1 MIAMI
6 DIRPALRDDVPAI
19 LGLIREL
26 AEFEKLTHLLAA
38 SEADIDRELFGERP
52 VAEALVA
59 RTGGNTVA
67 FALYFHNMSTFL
79 GRRGLWL
86 EDLYVRPDYRRA
98 GIGEALL
105 RSVARI
111 AAERGCGRFEWT
123 VLDWNQPAIDFY
135 RKLGA
140 DILPDWRV
148 CRVTGPALA
157 ALAHPSQNGSKP
169 RKT

>member
-1 MIAMI
+1 MI

-26 AEFEKLTHLLAA
+26 AEYEKLTHLLAA

-111 AAERGCGRFEWT
+111 AAERGCGRFEWS

>member
-1 MIAMI
+1 MI

-26 AEFEKLTHLLAA
+26 AEYEKLTHLLAA
-38 SEADIDRELFGERP
+38 SEADIDRELFGECP

-111 AAERGCGRFEWT
+111 AAERGCGRFEWS

>member
-1 MIAMI
+1 MIE
-6 DIRPALRDDVPAI
+6 IRPAVRDDVPAL

-26 AEFEKLTHLLAA
+26 AEYEKLTHMLAA
-38 SEADIDRELFGERP
+38 SEADIERELFGERP

-67 FALYFHNMSTFL
+67 FALYFHNLSTFL

-86 EDLYVRPDYRRA
+86 EDLYVRPDYRRS
-98 GIGEALL
+98 GLGEALL

-111 AAERGCGRFEWT
+111 AEKRGCGRFEWS
-123 VLDWNQPAIDFY
+123 VLDWNRPAIDFY

-140 DILPDWRV
+140 DILPDWRI
-148 CRVTGPALA
+148 CRVTGPALS
-157 ALAHPSQNGSKP
+157 ALAQPQDSSNP
-169 RKT
+169 RKP

>member
-1 MIAMI
+1 MI
-6 DIRPALRDDVPAI
+6 DIRAALPADVPAI
-19 LGLIREL
+19 LALIREL
-26 AEFEKLTHLLAA
+26 AEYEKLTHLLAA
-38 SEADIDRELFGERP
+38 TEADIDRELFGEHP
-52 VAEALVA
+52 VAESLVA
-59 RTGGNTVA
+59 RSGGDIVG

-86 EDLYVRPDYRRA
+86 EDLYVRPEHRRA

-111 AAERGCGRFEWT
+111 AADRGCGRFEWS

-140 DILPDWRV
+140 DILPDWRI

-157 ALAHPSQNGSKP
+157 ALAQSAENGSKP

>member
-26 AEFEKLTHLLAA
+26 AEYEKLTHLLAA

-52 VAEALVA
+52 AAEALVA

-98 GIGEALL
+98 GIGEELL

-169 RKT
+169 LKT